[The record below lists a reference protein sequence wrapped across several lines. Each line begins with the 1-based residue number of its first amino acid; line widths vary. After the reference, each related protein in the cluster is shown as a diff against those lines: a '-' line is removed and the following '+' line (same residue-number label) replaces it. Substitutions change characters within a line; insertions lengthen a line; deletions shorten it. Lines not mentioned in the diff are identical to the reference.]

1 MKYDLNKKFSGGF
14 DPLNQDILKKI
25 GVKPSNHNLIFQYF
39 INCLIPLFTSLN
51 YNRLATKTSKSLLIT
66 QQDFI
71 NIAPF
76 LKELEPHFEFINNK
90 ISLFEIDKNKI
101 ALLSNAFYE
110 YICQDI
116 QNKEATA
123 KRKPSEQLDHDIKL
137 IGETIHFLETKTHS
151 LEGNI
156 LQTINYNNS
165 LNKQLYGKMEVTLE
179 ILFSILDELSRV
191 KTDNNHS
198 KNILLK
204 DDAYFKKQANA
215 KEIKEILQD
224 INKTYDLKLDT
235 YLKNML
241 NSLTETKDNIVKII
255 LAKAK

>member
-1 MKYDLNKKFSGGF
+1 MGF
-14 DPLNQDILKKI
+14 KAN
-25 GVKPSNHNLIFQYF
+25 SHNLIFQYF
-39 INCLIPLFTSLN
+39 LNCLLPLFTPLN
-51 YNRLATKTSKSLLIT
+51 NNCLVNETKRKLLIT

-71 NIAPF
+71 SIAPF

-90 ISLFEIDKNKI
+90 ISLLEIDKNKI
-101 ALLSNAFYE
+101 VLLANAFYE

-116 QNKEATA
+116 QSKEAIA

-137 IGETIHFLETKTHS
+137 INETIRFLETKTNA
-151 LEGNI
+151 LEANI
-156 LQTINYNNS
+156 LQIINYNDS
-165 LNKQLYGKMEVTLE
+165 LNNQLYGKTDVTLE
-179 ILFSILDELSRV
+179 ILFSILDELSKV

-204 DDAYFKKQANA
+204 DDAYFKKQANT